1 VRRCGPDLRDLFA
14 ADDNVAML
22 QQLRGR
28 HIHHGNIVQS
38 RWSSFRSALSFAPSG
53 EQKNGN

>member
-1 VRRCGPDLRDLFA
+1 
-14 ADDNVAML
+14 ML